1 MSATLLIRPS
11 SDIIDV
17 PRRITLSGFK
27 PGSRVELTASSRTND
42 QATWSSRAVFQAHPD
57 GTIDLSR
64 DAPLEGD
71 YAGVDAQGLI
81 WSQKLQSAAA
91 PADTANLDPIAPI
104 VITIKASGN
113 AGENAQG
120 HLEQHLIAPGVQTTA
135 LKQDGLVGTLY
146 TPAGPGPHPAIM
158 YLNGSGGG
166 VNDARA
172 ALLASHGFAALA
184 LGYFGAPGLPSH
196 ISATPLEYFEKALRW
211 LRERV
216 QPANGFVAV
225 SGQSRGG
232 ELSLLLGSTFPE
244 LVSAVVAYVPSS
256 VVHGVLAAGRPE
268 EGRYAPAWTLAGKP
282 LSTVWENNAA
292 VQSWAAVDNSPEP
305 RRQAHPFV
313 DAQKDNAAVLRAR
326 IPVERI
332 RGPVQLISGGDDG
345 FWPSAAYARHVAQQ
359 LLDNGHAYRVEHL
372 EYPQAGHYIQ
382 APYVPT
388 TAIAKPHPV
397 AGVVLTAGG
406 TPASNAYANA
416 DSWIKV
422 LQFLSNAAAA
432 HVQES
437 PRTVAN
443 VAPA

>member
-1 MSATLLIRPS
+1 MSATLLIHPS
-11 SDIIDV
+11 SALIDV
-17 PRRITLSGFK
+17 PRSITLSGFK
-27 PGSRVELTASSRTND
+27 SGSRVELTAKSRTND
-42 QATWSSRAVFQAHPD
+42 QATWSSRALFQAGAD
-57 GTIDLSR
+57 GTIDLNR

-71 YAGVDAQGLI
+71 YTGVDAQGLI

-91 PADTANLDPIAPI
+91 ASSMANLDPIAPI
-104 VITIKASGN
+104 VITITADGK

-120 HLEQHLIAPGVQTTA
+120 HLEQRLIAPGVQRTA

-146 TPAGPGPHPAIM
+146 TPAAAGPHPAIL

-184 LGYFGAPGLPSH
+184 LGYFGAPGLPNY
-196 ISATPLEYFEKALRW
+196 ISATPLEYFEKALLW
-211 LRERV
+211 LRERA

-268 EGRYAPAWTLAGKP
+268 EGRYAPTWTLAGKP

-305 RRQAHPFV
+305 RRQTQPFV
-313 DAQKDNAAVLRAR
+313 DAQKDHVAVSRAR

-332 RGPVQLISGGDDG
+332 RGPVLLISGGDDG

-359 LLDNGHAYRVEHL
+359 LRESGHAYPVEHL
-372 EYPQAGHYIQ
+372 DYPQAGHYIQ

-397 AGVVLTAGG
+397 SGVVLTAGG
-406 TPASNAYANA
+406 TPARNAHANA
-416 DSWIKV
+416 DSWVKV
-422 LQFLSNAAAA
+422 LQFLSNAATA
-432 HVQES
+432 HAQEL
-437 PRTVAN
+437 PRTTPDIFTA
-443 VAPA
+443 